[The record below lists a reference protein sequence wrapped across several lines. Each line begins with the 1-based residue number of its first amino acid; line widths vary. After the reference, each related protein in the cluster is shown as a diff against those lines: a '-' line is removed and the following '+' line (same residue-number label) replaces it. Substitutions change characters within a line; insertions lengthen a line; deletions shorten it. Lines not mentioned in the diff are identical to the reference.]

1 MLEKLEGV
9 TATLGD
15 AMDES
20 SIQKVLSKK
29 KINFAQ
35 TSYTLFHS
43 FIRLSYHTS
52 SPSLLLA
59 QTIFNGLMT
68 YL

>member
-29 KINFAQ
+29 KD
-35 TSYTLFHS
+35 
-43 FIRLSYHTS
+43 
-52 SPSLLLA
+52 
-59 QTIFNGLMT
+59 
-68 YL
+68 